1 MIQDRIKKLFGPF
14 PAKKRTRAENR
25 DPDEARKFPDEP
37 RNQRLRSQPRED
49 YHRGHPGANVIK
61 LFSSVIYGFS

>member
-1 MIQDRIKKLFGPF
+1 VSFL
-14 PAKKRTRAENR
+14 AKKRTRADNR
-25 DPDEARKFPDEP
+25 DPDEARKFPDEG

-61 LFSSVIYGFS
+61 LSSVIHGFK